1 MYCESLI
8 VVIILKMKKKKIKD
22 SVKKHKRT
30 KTRESGFLN
39 TNDWAH
45 LYIVLLLYK
54 FYNGVLSKL
63 LNNLMF
69 IL

>member
-1 MYCESLI
+1 M
-8 VVIILKMKKKKIKD
+8 IILKMKKKTKD

-54 FYNGVLSKL
+54 FYNGALSKL